1 MKKEQMIALNE
12 AIHLL
17 ECAGFE
23 GGLIITNPSGS
34 VIKTELHPLEWKKQA
49 GKSQGLVA
57 SILSV
62 FGWGK

>member
-12 AIHLL
+12 ALHLL

-23 GGLIITNPSGS
+23 GEITIANQSGA
-34 VIKTELHPLEWKKQA
+34 VIKAPLHPTEWKKQA
-49 GKSQGLVA
+49 GNPRGLVA
-57 SILSV
+57 SILHL